1 MQEVK
6 GLTICINFLI
16 LFEHSYL
23 NFFFTCYLREVVYD
37 DEGNILEEKVKDTNE
52 VGKRKMMAVVRNK
65 MEDLIQRTSSSKEV
79 MYFLLLSVWNIDD
92 SLRHIIPSTVQ
103 PIQEEYENYIGY
115 KIPEEIKIHPPNN
128 VPSKGKRKNQ
138 EG

>member
-1 MQEVK
+1 
-6 GLTICINFLI
+6 
-16 LFEHSYL
+16 
-23 NFFFTCYLREVVYD
+23 VYD

-52 VGKRKMMAVVRNK
+52 VGKRKMMAAVRNK

-79 MYFLLLSVWNIDD
+79 MYFLLSSVRNIDD

-115 KIPEEIKIHPPNN
+115 KILEEIKIHPPNN
-128 VPSKGKRKNQ
+128 APSKGKRESRGLKNY
-138 EG
+138 